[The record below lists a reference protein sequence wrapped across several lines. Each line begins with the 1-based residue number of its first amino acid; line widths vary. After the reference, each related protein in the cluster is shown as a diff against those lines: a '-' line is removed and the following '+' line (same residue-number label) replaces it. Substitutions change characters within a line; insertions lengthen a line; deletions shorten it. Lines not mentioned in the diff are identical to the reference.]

1 MEEPPECSIMSN
13 SINPVRVMLVLYK
26 LIETIQR
33 DFGYSQFSTNII
45 KDSIVEKIILT
56 LDIYDSPR
64 QIESLI
70 EQPDLEGRD
79 CFWYLL
85 KYEMYQVLDT
95 KIFDRYVTHKWD
107 GWLEIN
113 SSFLEFSTAY
123 VFLRNKHGAMLRP
136 DLFHAFQEEIFEN
149 KKKDRTHQFQLKVWK
164 HSMRYRFLLDTVFTM
179 FLTLFFQV
187 FIDKYTTEIHKAEED
202 LAVLV
207 GAAQKTEE
215 MEKEFFD
222 DLDRAMFDLKEA
234 LLISGI

>member
-1 MEEPPECSIMSN
+1 MEEPPESSIMSN

-26 LIETIQR
+26 LIEIIQR

-45 KDSIVEKIILT
+45 KESISEKIILT

-123 VFLRNKHGAMLRP
+123 VFLRNRHGTMLRP
-136 DLFHAFQEEIFEN
+136 NLLHTFQEEIF
-149 KKKDRTHQFQLKVWK
+149 
-164 HSMRYRFLLDTVFTM
+164 
-179 FLTLFFQV
+179 
-187 FIDKYTTEIHKAEED
+187 
-202 LAVLV
+202 
-207 GAAQKTEE
+207 
-215 MEKEFFD
+215 
-222 DLDRAMFDLKEA
+222 
-234 LLISGI
+234 